1 MNPAWIT
8 NSTLRLPVV
17 NIALMSDKIAVSD
30 WTAAVFVSSILEEA
44 GILPIIKI
52 HIVDRN
58 KIRRAGKRIR
68 SELSK

>member
-44 GILPIIKI
+44 GIM
-52 HIVDRN
+52 DEAN
-58 KIRRAGKRIR
+58 KKFMLFIETKLG
-68 SELSK
+68 ELTKE